1 MENKVSQ
8 DKDEASKEEG
18 ELKRQRD
25 EDLEKKEVNGDQP
38 AKKKKKFLGKTNFV
52 NDDEYEDIL
61 ESGWFYLDSSNNPQ
75 GPFTSKEMKGW
86 FIAGFFFESTM
97 VRRIK
102 ETVYTPIMER
112 EEFKQCDISS
122 TVVSTDIYS
131 RNDAN
136 TAKSAHSG
144 FGSDKYEYFHAD
156 ESLTE
161 KTDGYAQ
168 SAFFTDNGK
177 FMPTNSYYASRG
189 IPEDRAGRMLA
200 HYLDMDAY
208 QEKMRQ
214 SKAIEVT
221 QRPKVTKKM
230 VEAFKKKKVDKQR
243 RRILQM

>member
-1 MENKVSQ
+1 M
-8 DKDEASKEEG
+8 KE
-18 ELKRQRD
+18 
-25 EDLEKKEVNGDQP
+25 
-38 AKKKKKFLGKTNFV
+38 
-52 NDDEYEDIL
+52 
-61 ESGWFYLDSSNNPQ
+61 
-75 GPFTSKEMKGW
+75 W

-102 ETVYTPIMER
+102 ETDYTSIMER

-122 TVVSTDIYS
+122 TVVSTDIYH
-131 RNDAN
+131 RDDAN
-136 TAKSAHSG
+136 TKSVHSG
-144 FGSDKYEYFHAD
+144 FGADKYDYFHAD

-168 SAFFTDNGK
+168 AAFFTDNGK

-200 HYLDMDAY
+200 HYLDVDAY
-208 QEKMRQ
+208 QDKMRAA
-214 SKAIEVT
+214 KAHTDGV